1 VTAPLPDLVLYGR
14 PGCHLCED
22 ALAAL
27 RLVLADR
34 VRRGLSVPLV
44 LERDIETDDA
54 WLRRYALT
62 IPVVTYRDRV
72 LELATT
78 PPKLR
83 RFLEEALDGAPAP
96 DGDGAP

>member
-34 VRRGLSVPLV
+34 VRRGLSVPSV

-62 IPVVTYRDRV
+62 IPVVAFGERE

-78 PPKLR
+78 PQKLR
-83 RFLEEALDGAPAP
+83 RFLEDVLDGETISY
-96 DGDGAP
+96 GDGAP